1 MNGHL
6 IMSRQSINMPLDGSA
21 HVTAVI
27 RKSSLQMFLSVEKR
41 RAADACINRLLTH
54 MQKYG
59 SEKAAMA
66 VKMTITLDDESEGL
80 VPKFEHKVTTT
91 VQRKDD
97 VSGSLAGEYVLE
109 EDGKGGYMLKTL
121 IDQASMFE
129 SAE

>member
-1 MNGHL
+1 MAK
-6 IMSRQSINMPLDGSA
+6 MKPVNMDSDTFAQLKQDMTNA
-21 HVTAVI
+21 
-27 RKSSLQMFLSVEKR
+27 
-41 RAADACINRLLTH
+41 INRLLTH